1 MTKYSRV
8 FHYFCILLIKS
19 MFKLIFN
26 TYKSSFNGLS
36 KETWLLSIVMMFNR
50 CGSMAVPFMG
60 LYVTQSLHRSE
71 MDAGLII
78 TLFGIGSILGAATGG
93 KLTDIIGFRPVQ
105 ILSSIIGGILFILFS
120 TITNFST
127 LCVLAIVISFFSEA
141 FRPANFTAV
150 AHYATEN
157 TITRSYSLNRLAVNI
172 GWSIGISLAGIIAS
186 INYKLLFIVEGG
198 VSIIVGFLILIFLPQ
213 VKGFIKKAK
222 KNASTMLIMKPWK
235 DSFYVKFILLTTIF
249 ITCAFLMFRVVPVF
263 FKEQWHID
271 EFAIGIIIG
280 INGAVIALFEMVM
293 INKIEN
299 KRSPMFFIIIG
310 AVLFSVSYLILSAP
324 ISFHL
329 AAAILT
335 IIVFTGGEMFSLP
348 FINTIVI
355 SRSNEHNRGLYAAG
369 YTLSWSFAQ
378 VIGPLLGFFIAKNMG
393 YNWLWFGLASMLL
406 ICSWGFNSLNKRQ
419 AKQILDNR
427 INFS

>member
-1 MTKYSRV
+1 
-8 FHYFCILLIKS
+8 
-19 MFKLIFN
+19 MFKLIYD
-26 TYKSSFNGLS
+26 TYKTSFSGLTR
-36 KETWLLSIVMMFNR
+36 ETWLLSIVMMFNR

-78 TLFGIGSILGAATGG
+78 TLFGVGSILGSAVGG

-105 ILSSIIGGILFILFS
+105 IFSSIIGGLLFILFS
-120 TITNFST
+120 TVSHFST
-127 LCVLAIVISFFSEA
+127 LCILAVVISFFSEA

-150 AHYATEN
+150 AHYAAPE

-172 GWSIGISLAGIIAS
+172 GWSVGISLAGIIAS

-198 VSIIVGFLILIFLPQ
+198 VSIVVGVLILSFLPK
-213 VKGFIKKAK
+213 VKDFMKQAKAMA
-222 KNASTMLIMKPWK
+222 NSMVITKPWQ
-235 DSFYVKFILLTTIF
+235 DPFYVKFILLTTVF

-280 INGAVIALFEMVM
+280 LNGAIIALFEMIM
-293 INKIEN
+293 INKIEK
-299 KRSPMFFIIIG
+299 KRSPMYFIVIG
-310 AVLFSVSYLILSAP
+310 SVLFAASYLILSAP
-324 ISFHL
+324 VSLHL

-335 IIVFTGGEMFSLP
+335 IIIFTGGEMFALP

-378 VIGPLLGFFIAKNMG
+378 VIGPFAGFFIARHFG
-393 YNWLWFGLASMLL
+393 YNWLWFGLGCMLL
-406 ICSWGFNSLNKRQ
+406 LCAYTFSLMNNKK
-419 AKQILDNR
+419 AKPILEA
-427 INFS
+427 S

>member
-1 MTKYSRV
+1 
-8 FHYFCILLIKS
+8 
-19 MFKLIFN
+19 
-26 TYKSSFNGLS
+26 
-36 KETWLLSIVMMFNR
+36 
-50 CGSMAVPFMG
+50 MAVPFMG

-78 TLFGIGSILGAATGG
+78 TLFGVGSILGSATGG
-93 KLTDIIGFRPVQ
+93 KLTDMIGFRPVQ
-105 ILSSIIGGILFILFS
+105 ILSSIIGGLLFIFFS
-120 TITNFST
+120 TITHFST
-127 LCVLAIVISFFSEA
+127 LCVLAVIISFFSEA

-150 AHYATEN
+150 AHYATEG

-172 GWSIGISLAGIIAS
+172 GWSIGISMAGIIAS

-198 VSIIVGFLILIFLPQ
+198 VSIIVGILILSFLPQ
-213 VKGFIKKAK
+213 VKGFIQKAK
-222 KNASTMLIMKPWK
+222 ENAINMVIMKPWK
-235 DSFYVKFILLTTIF
+235 DIFYVKFILLTTVF

-280 INGAVIALFEMVM
+280 INGSVIALFEMIM
-293 INKIEN
+293 INKIEA

-310 AVLFSVSYLILSAP
+310 AVLFSISYILLGAPVSY
-324 ISFHL
+324 HL
-329 AAAILT
+329 VAAVV
-335 IIVFTGGEMFSLP
+335 IIIIFTGGEMFSLP

-378 VIGPLLGFFIAKNMG
+378 VIGPLFGFFVAKNFG
-393 YNWLWFGLASMLL
+393 YNWLWFGLACLL
-406 ICSWGFNSLNKRQ
+406 LLCAWGFNMLNNK
-419 AKQILDNR
+419 KGEVMLEEKTN
-427 INFS
+427 

>member
-1 MTKYSRV
+1 
-8 FHYFCILLIKS
+8 

-26 TYKSSFNGLS
+26 TYKTSFSGLS
-36 KETWLLSIVMMFNR
+36 RETWLLSIVMMFNR

-78 TLFGIGSILGAATGG
+78 TLFGVGSILGSATGG
-93 KLTDIIGFRPVQ
+93 KLTDMIGFRPVQ
-105 ILSSIIGGILFILFS
+105 ILSSIIGGLFFIFFS
-120 TITNFST
+120 TITHFST

-150 AHYATEN
+150 AHYAKEG

-172 GWSIGISLAGIIAS
+172 GWSVGISLAGIIAS

-198 VSIIVGFLILIFLPQ
+198 VSIIVGVLILSFLPQ
-213 VKGFIKKAK
+213 VKNFIQKAK
-222 KNASTMLIMKPWK
+222 ENAINMVIMKPWK
-235 DSFYVKFILLTTIF
+235 DVFYVKFILLTTVF

-263 FKEQWHID
+263 FKEQWHIN

-280 INGAVIALFEMVM
+280 INGSVIALFEMIM
-293 INKIEN
+293 INKIEA

-310 AVLFSVSYLILSAP
+310 AVLFSISYILLSAP
-324 ISFHL
+324 VSYHL
-329 AAAILT
+329 VAAVVV
-335 IIVFTGGEMFSLP
+335 IIIFTGGEMFSLP

-369 YTLSWSFAQ
+369 YTLSWSCAQ
-378 VIGPLLGFFIAKNMG
+378 VIGPLFGFFVAKNFG
-393 YNWLWFGLASMLL
+393 YNWLWFGLACMLL
-406 ICSWGFNSLNKRQ
+406 LCAWGFNTLDKRQ
-419 AKQILDNR
+419 AKTILQKAEAQLE
-427 INFS
+427 IE

>member
-1 MTKYSRV
+1 
-8 FHYFCILLIKS
+8 

-26 TYKSSFNGLS
+26 TYKTSFSGLS
-36 KETWLLSIVMMFNR
+36 RETWLLSIVMMFNR

-78 TLFGIGSILGAATGG
+78 TLFGVGSILGSATGG
-93 KLTDIIGFRPVQ
+93 KLTDMIGFRPVQ
-105 ILSSIIGGILFILFS
+105 ILSSIIGGLLFMLFS
-120 TITNFST
+120 TITHFST
-127 LCVLAIVISFFSEA
+127 LCILAVVISFFSEA

-150 AHYATEN
+150 AHYAAEG

-172 GWSIGISLAGIIAS
+172 GWSVGISLAGIIAS

-198 VSIIVGFLILIFLPQ
+198 VSIVVGLLILSFLPQ
-213 VKGFIKKAK
+213 VKDFIKKAK
-222 KNASTMLIMKPWK
+222 ENANNMVIMKPWR
-235 DSFYVKFILLTTIF
+235 DIFYVKFILLTTVF

-280 INGAVIALFEMVM
+280 INGVVIALFEMVM
-293 INKIEN
+293 INKIEA
-299 KRSPMFFIIIG
+299 KKSPMFFIIVG
-310 AVLFSVSYLILSAP
+310 AILFSVSYIMLSAP
-324 ISFHL
+324 LSFHIV
-329 AAAILT
+329 AAVLT
-335 IIVFTGGEMFSLP
+335 IVVFTCGEMFSLP

-369 YTLSWSFAQ
+369 YTLSWSCAQ
-378 VIGPLLGFFIAKNMG
+378 VVGPLFGFFIAKNLG
-393 YNWLWFGLASMLL
+393 YNWLWLGLACMLIL
-406 ICSWGFNSLNKRQ
+406 CAWGFNTLNKKQ
-419 AKQILDNR
+419 AKTVLQTSKVQLEIE
-427 INFS
+427 

>member
-1 MTKYSRV
+1 MLTTIYQ
-8 FHYFCILLIKS
+8 
-19 MFKLIFN
+19 
-26 TYKSSFNGLS
+26 TYKTSFSGLS
-36 KETWLLSIVMMFNR
+36 RETWLLSIVMMFNR

-78 TLFGIGSILGAATGG
+78 TLFGAGSILGSATGG
-93 KLTDIIGFRPVQ
+93 KLTDMIGFRPVQ
-105 ILSSIIGGILFILFS
+105 VLSSIIGGLLFILFS
-120 TITNFST
+120 TITHFST
-127 LCVLAIVISFFSEA
+127 LCILAVVISFFSEA

-150 AHYATEN
+150 AHYAKEG

-172 GWSIGISLAGIIAS
+172 GWSVGISLAGIIAS

-198 VSIIVGFLILIFLPQ
+198 VSIIVGLLILSFLPQ
-213 VKGFIKKAK
+213 VKGFMQKARE
-222 KNASTMLIMKPWK
+222 NASNMVIMKPWE
-235 DSFYVKFILLTTIF
+235 DAFYVKFILLTTVF

-293 INKIEN
+293 INKIEA

-310 AVLFSVSYLILSAP
+310 AVLFSVSYIILSAP
-324 ISFHL
+324 ISFHIV
-329 AAAILT
+329 AAIFT
-335 IIVFTGGEMFSLP
+335 IVVFTCGEMLTLP

-355 SRSNEHNRGLYAAG
+355 SRSNAHNRGLYAAG
-369 YTLSWSFAQ
+369 YTLSWSCAQ
-378 VIGPLLGFFIAKNMG
+378 LAGPYFGFLVAKNLG
-393 YNWLWFGLASMLL
+393 YNWLWLGLAAMLL
-406 ICSWGFNSLNKRQ
+406 LCTWGFNALNKKRVKTALEESEVQ
-419 AKQILDNR
+419 LEIK
-427 INFS
+427 

>member
-1 MTKYSRV
+1 
-8 FHYFCILLIKS
+8 

-26 TYKSSFNGLS
+26 TYKTSFSGLS
-36 KETWLLSIVMMFNR
+36 RETWLLSIVMMFNR

-78 TLFGIGSILGAATGG
+78 TLFGVGSILGSATGG
-93 KLTDIIGFRPVQ
+93 KLTDMIGFRPVQ
-105 ILSSIIGGILFILFS
+105 ILSSIVGGLLFILFS
-120 TITNFST
+120 TITHFYS
-127 LCVLAIVISFFSEA
+127 LCILTVVISFFSEA

-150 AHYATEN
+150 AHYAAEG

-172 GWSIGISLAGIIAS
+172 GWSVGISLAGIIAS

-198 VSIIVGFLILIFLPQ
+198 VSIIVGLLILSFLPQ
-213 VKGFIKKAK
+213 VKDFIKKAK
-222 KNASTMLIMKPWK
+222 ENASNMAILKPWE
-235 DSFYVKFILLTTIF
+235 DVFYVKFILLTTVF

-271 EFAIGIIIG
+271 EFQIGIIIG
-280 INGAVIALFEMVM
+280 INGAVIALFEMIM
-293 INKIEN
+293 INKIEA

-310 AVLFSVSYLILSAP
+310 AVLFAVSYIILSAP
-324 ISFHL
+324 VSFHI
-329 AAAILT
+329 AAAVLT
-335 IIVFTGGEMFSLP
+335 IVVFTCGEMLTLP

-369 YTLSWSFAQ
+369 YTLSWSCAQ
-378 VIGPLLGFFIAKNMG
+378 VFGPYFGFLIAKNLG
-393 YNWLWFGLASMLL
+393 YNWLWLGLAVMLL
-406 ICSWGFNSLNKRQ
+406 LCTWGFNTLNK
-419 AKQILDNR
+419 KQTKTVLQKSEAQLEIE
-427 INFS
+427 

>member
-1 MTKYSRV
+1 
-8 FHYFCILLIKS
+8 
-19 MFKLIFN
+19 MFKLILN
-26 TYKSSFNGLS
+26 TYKSSFSGLS
-36 KETWLLSIVMMFNR
+36 RETWLLSIVMMFNR

-78 TLFGIGSILGAATGG
+78 TLFGVGSILGSATGG
-93 KLTDIIGFRPVQ
+93 KLTDMIGFRPVQ
-105 ILSSIIGGILFILFS
+105 ILSSIIGGLLFIFFS
-120 TITNFST
+120 TITHFST
-127 LCVLAIVISFFSEA
+127 LCVLAVIISFFSEA

-150 AHYATEN
+150 AHYATEG

-172 GWSIGISLAGIIAS
+172 GWSIGISMAGIIAS

-198 VSIIVGFLILIFLPQ
+198 VSIIVGILILSFLPQ
-213 VKGFIKKAK
+213 VKGFIQKAK
-222 KNASTMLIMKPWK
+222 ENAINMVIIKPWK
-235 DSFYVKFILLTTIF
+235 DIFYVKFILLTTVF

-280 INGAVIALFEMVM
+280 INGSVIALFEMIM
-293 INKIEN
+293 INKIEA

-310 AVLFSVSYLILSAP
+310 AVLFSISYILLGAPVSY
-324 ISFHL
+324 HL
-329 AAAILT
+329 VAAVV
-335 IIVFTGGEMFSLP
+335 IIIIFTCGEMFSLP

-378 VIGPLLGFFIAKNMG
+378 VIGPLFGFFVAKNFG
-393 YNWLWFGLASMLL
+393 YNWLWFGLACLL
-406 ICSWGFNSLNKRQ
+406 LLCAWGFNMLNNK
-419 AKQILDNR
+419 KGEVMLEEKTN
-427 INFS
+427 